1 MKTPLIEMAS
11 DLRTVSTRLVR
22 NLRQQSSNTAYSH
35 VDLLTMGLLHE
46 HGSLLPSELAQLERV
61 SAQAISQVI
70 QRLHADGCL
79 VKTIDKDDKRK
90 TALSLTPKGNKIL
103 DEIWEQ
109 RNQWLVAA
117 IDSLFNEAERA
128 TIAESLVLLKRLSE
142 YNK

>member
-1 MKTPLIEMAS
+1 METPLIEMAS

-90 TALSLTPKGNKIL
+90 TVLSLTPKGNKIL

-109 RNQWLVAA
+109 RNQWLVEA
-117 IDSLFNEAERA
+117 IDSLFDEAERA